1 VSNIMEAIS
10 RANKGGG
17 APSFAQANQAL
28 AGRGG
33 SSKYPG
39 LNQGEKPAMGTQDP
53 RFLGALG
60 KLGGRL
66 FGFLGDQVGAL
77 TGATQQKAAADASKQ
92 QIELAKQQADMQ
104 KKQFE
109 LQDFPFRGDALR
121 ALQKRFQMGASPTLM
136 QERPSYFNARS
147 NVSQAVPGANQPT
160 TQGPQQG
167 MGTMPPTGQ
176 GKAMSPPANPSRFP
190 GVRSRQEG
198 AMGVIPP
205 NLVQALQKAR

>member
-1 VSNIMEAIS
+1 MSNIMEAIS

-53 RFLGALG
+53 RFLGGLG

-66 FGFLGDQVGAL
+66 FGFLGDQVGAIP
-77 TGATQQKAAADASKQ
+77 GATQQKAAADASKQ

-147 NVSQAVPGANQPT
+147 NVSQAVPGAN
-160 TQGPQQG
+160 
-167 MGTMPPTGQ
+167 TMAPGASQPTGQ